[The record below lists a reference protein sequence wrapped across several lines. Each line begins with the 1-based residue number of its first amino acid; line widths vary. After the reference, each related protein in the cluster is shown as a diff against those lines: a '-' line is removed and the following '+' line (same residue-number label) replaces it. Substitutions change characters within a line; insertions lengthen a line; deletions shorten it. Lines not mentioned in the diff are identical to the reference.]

1 MSTQLLAILLIILLM
16 LFFIAEPLATNVFQA
31 SDVRIL
37 GVSLLGEEVHTVL
50 GIAIAICELGIVM
63 FSMLGRIRD
72 TIDDLLRPLLRFV
85 PLAGFFYAFF
95 DTFRPI
101 LSRFF
106 PGLFGSPDPN
116 TSIAQAISQDTF
128 SEGVLLTVGALVL
141 FLMTNRFL
149 KTPERTVRY
158 IEKPE

>member
-1 MSTQLLAILLIILLM
+1 MSTQLLAILLILL
-16 LFFIAEPLATNVFQA
+16 LVPFFIAEPLANSIFQA

-50 GIAIAICELGIVM
+50 GIAIAICELAIVM

-72 TIDDLLRPLLRFV
+72 TIDDLLRPLLRFL
-85 PLAGFFYAFF
+85 PLAGFFFAFF

-101 LSRFF
+101 LSNFF
-106 PGLFGSPDPN
+106 PGLFGRPEPN
-116 TSIAQAISQDTF
+116 VTIAQAVSRDTF

-158 IEKPE
+158 VEKQE